1 MTVAAPGTEVVPAAT
16 DAVTGR
22 AALGGRA
29 RTAAPTTP
37 STGSAVQPPSATPEP
52 ARTEPATAPA
62 TVSPDVPPTV
72 SPPVPAAGGL
82 TTDVWEQTVRPA
94 LRGMTRA
101 VYAPATLV
109 GAADGTVTFSLPNV
123 AHREKCEQHREAVEA
138 AIRAATGA
146 PVVVQLLV
154 EGESADVPPTP
165 SAGPAAPSAEPTVPA
180 DPSRPDPSR
189 PDPSRP
195 DLARPDLARPDLAA
209 ATIDETPDD
218 DDVDLDDLVDA
229 PPESVKSPIDRL
241 AEAFPGSELIDERT

>member
-1 MTVAAPGTEVVPAAT
+1 MTVAAPGTEVAPAAA
-16 DAVTGR
+16 DPVTGR

-29 RTAAPTTP
+29 RTAAATTP

-62 TVSPDVPPTV
+62 TVSPAVPPTV

-165 SAGPAAPSAEPTVPA
+165 SAGPAAPSAEPTVPRRSVTSRSVTSRSVTSRSGTSRSAA
-180 DPSRPDPSR
+180 DRR
-189 PDPSRP
+189 
-195 DLARPDLARPDLAA
+195 